1 MTLEEIQKALE
12 HRNLKK
18 VAEFTGIAYNTVWRI
33 ATDNAKKPSFQDV
46 QKIQAYLEQN

>member
-46 QKIQAYLEQN
+46 QKIQEYLENN